1 MYDLLKGL
9 RIVEGASFIAAP
21 SCCLH
26 LLQLGA
32 EVIRFDA
39 IGGGPDFRRWPL
51 SEGGASFY
59 WEGLNKGKKSIAL
72 DLSRP
77 EGRELAQRI
86 ATAPGD
92 NAGLFVTNF
101 PVDGFLS
108 HARLAARRPD
118 LITVRVMGWP
128 DGTTAVDYTIN
139 AAIGL
144 PAMTGP
150 TDRSDPVNHVLP
162 AWDLLTGA
170 TAAYALLAA
179 ERHRRLTGHGQE
191 VRVPLGDVA
200 MAAIG
205 HLGQIGEVTVSG
217 NDRPR
222 MGNELFGAFGR
233 DFLTRD
239 GQRVMLVAVSPRQ
252 WSGLLKALGIAA
264 AVAAL
269 EQELG
274 VTFAHDEGVRF
285 QHRRRLYPLV
295 EAAVAQRPLAALAQ
309 DFDANDVCWS
319 PYRTVKQALA
329 ADPRL
334 TTQNPVF
341 AEVDHASGH
350 RYLTP
355 GAAASFMGTERQAPT
370 RAPRLGEHTDQ
381 VLAEVLGLSCGEIAR
396 LHDQGL
402 VAGAGAG
409 RRGGQATAP

>member
-1 MYDLLKGL
+1 LYDLLKGL

-32 EVIRFDA
+32 EVIRFDM

-59 WEGLNKGKKSIAL
+59 WEGLNKGKKSVAI

-77 EGRELAQRI
+77 QGRELAQRI
-86 ATAPGD
+86 ATAPGE
-92 NAGLFVTNF
+92 NAGIFVTNY
-101 PVDGFLS
+101 PVEGFLS
-108 HARLAARRPD
+108 HARLAALRPD
-118 LITVRVMGWP
+118 MITVRVMGWP

-139 AAIGL
+139 SAIGI

-150 TDRSDPVNHVLP
+150 ADETEPVNHVLP

-170 TAAYALLAA
+170 SAAYALLAA
-179 ERHRRLTGHGQE
+179 ERHRRITGQGQE
-191 VRVPLGDVA
+191 VRLPLGDIA

-217 NDRPR
+217 ADRPR

-239 GQRVMLVAVSPRQ
+239 GQRVMIVAISQRQ
-252 WSGLLKALGIAA
+252 WSGLLKALGLTE
-264 AVAAL
+264 AVAAI

-285 QHRRRLYPLV
+285 EHRRRLFPLV
-295 EAAVAQRPLAALAQ
+295 EAATAQRPLAELAQ
-309 DFDANDVCWS
+309 AFDAHDVCWG
-319 PYRTVKQALA
+319 PYRTVQEALA
-329 ADPRL
+329 LDPRL
-334 TTQNPVF
+334 STRNPVF

-355 GAAASFMGTERQAPT
+355 GAAASFMGSERRPPT
-370 RAPRLGEHTDQ
+370 RAPRLGEHTDA
-381 VLAEVLGLSCGEIAR
+381 VLAEVLRLSSGEIAR

-402 VAGAGAG
+402 VAGAS
-409 RRGGQATAP
+409 

>member
-1 MYDLLKGL
+1 MYDLLRGL

-32 EVIRFDA
+32 EVIRFDM

-77 EGRELAQRI
+77 EGRELARRI
-86 ATAPGD
+86 ATAPGE
-92 NAGLFVTNF
+92 NAGIFVTNY
-101 PVDGFLS
+101 PVEGFLS
-108 HARLAARRPD
+108 HARLAALRPD
-118 LITVRVMGWP
+118 MITVRVMGWP

-139 AAIGL
+139 SAIGI

-150 TDRSDPVNHVLP
+150 ADQTEPVNHVLP

-170 TAAYALLAA
+170 SAAYALLAA
-179 ERHRRLTGHGQE
+179 ERHRRVTGQGQE
-191 VRVPLGDVA
+191 VRLPLGDIA
-200 MAAIG
+200 LAAIG
-205 HLGQIGEVTVSG
+205 HLGQIGEVTASG
-217 NDRPR
+217 ADRPR

-239 GQRVMLVAVSPRQ
+239 GRRVMIVAISQRQ

-264 AVAAL
+264 AVAAI

-285 QHRRRLYPLV
+285 EHRRRLFPLV
-295 EAAVAQRPLAALAQ
+295 EAATAQRPLAELAQ
-309 DFDANDVCWS
+309 AFDAHDVCWG
-319 PYRTVKQALA
+319 PYRTVKEALA
-329 ADPRL
+329 VDPRL
-334 TTQNPVF
+334 STRNPVF

-355 GAAASFMGTERQAPT
+355 GAAASFMGSERRPPA
-370 RAPRLGEHTDQ
+370 RAPRLGEHTDE
-381 VLAEVLGLSCGEIAR
+381 VLADVLRLSSGEIAR

-402 VAGAGAG
+402 VAGA
-409 RRGGQATAP
+409 R